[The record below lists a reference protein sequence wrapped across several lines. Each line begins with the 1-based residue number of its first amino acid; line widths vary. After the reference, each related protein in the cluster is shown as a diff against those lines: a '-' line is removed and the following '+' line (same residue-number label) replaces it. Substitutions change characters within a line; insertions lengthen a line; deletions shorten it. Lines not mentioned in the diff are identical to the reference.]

1 MGTMYH
7 YRQLRNEF
15 IMDILNVENKVAIV
29 TGGASGI
36 GAAVVAQFTDL
47 GMKVVIA
54 DLDEDL
60 GGKLEQKLV
69 DKGKECLFHQLDVSK
84 SDQVSTLVATTLS
97 RYQTIDVLVNC
108 AGVGGLSS
116 YFDLIEE
123 EWDWVLDTNL
133 KGTHLMCFAVGR
145 VMADKS
151 IKGRIVNVSSIND
164 EIPVVGLSA
173 YATSKAGISGLTR
186 ALALELAP
194 FGINV
199 NAIRPGTID
208 TPLMKEPLELTE
220 LAQALIRQI
229 PRGRYGQPE
238 DVAKVITF
246 LVSDLGEWVTGAI
259 IPVTGGMHLVGETS
273 FYYYFERAMMH
284 EDQLPDIPFCRPW
297 KEFDLSKF

>member
-1 MGTMYH
+1 
-7 YRQLRNEF
+7 
-15 IMDILNVENKVAIV
+15 MDILKLENKVAIV

-69 DKGKECLFHQLDVSK
+69 DKGKECFFHQLDVSK
-84 SDQVSTLVATTLS
+84 SDQVSTLVKTTLN
-97 RYQTIDVLVNC
+97 RYQTIDILVNC
-108 AGVGGLSS
+108 AGVGGLSG
-116 YFDLIEE
+116 YLDLIEE
-123 EWDWVLDTNL
+123 EWDWILDTNL
-133 KGTHLMCFAVGR
+133 KGTHLMCFAVGQIM
-145 VMADKS
+145 VEKGV
-151 IKGRIVNVSSIND
+151 KGRIVNISSIND
-164 EIPVVGLSA
+164 EIPVVGIAA

-194 FGINV
+194 YGINV
-199 NAIRPGTID
+199 NAIRPGTIV
-208 TPLMKEPLELTE
+208 TPLMKEPLELPD

-229 PRGRYGQPE
+229 PRGRFGHPK
-238 DVAKVITF
+238 DVANVITF
-246 LVSDLGEWVTGAI
+246 LVSDLGEWVTGAV

-273 FYYYFERAMMH
+273 FYYFFERAMMH

-297 KEFDLSKF
+297 KKFDLSKF